1 MNYGHTLDSLL
12 AWFSLLVSYTPRR
25 VPEMRMF
32 RTATS
37 VILHRALTAEL
48 RTASDDTDERPLP
61 EITGLLILRRL
72 QKLDALRAQLRRS
85 FLCCGYV
92 LSSKALVYADTGAA
106 ADSTLHTSVTRLD
119 GDQALLMGKH
129 QEGSVF

>member
-1 MNYGHTLDSLL
+1 
-12 AWFSLLVSYTPRR
+12 
-25 VPEMRMF
+25 MRMF

-37 VILHRALTAEL
+37 VILHRELTAEL

-85 FLCCGYV
+85 FLCFGQA
-92 LSSKALVYADTGAA
+92 LSSKALVYADTGTAA
-106 ADSTLHTSVTRLD
+106 GSILHMTAPRLD
-119 GDQALLMGKH
+119 GDQALLMGKDH
-129 QEGSVF
+129 RSGASGFRFDRC